1 MTLSSLAPD
10 EALAA
15 TLDLKIEVQTS
26 ATNSNAIKAYANASR
41 PNASLGD
48 EFIELFYNGIVQSV
62 TRPRE
67 MFKGNLALTIY
78 CKANSDGTAKHKRI
92 ASIMEQVEQ
101 LISGKTS
108 ESGGTSESGVASR
121 GGASRGSALSG
132 GVIGDYFFDYPANNI
147 ITPTTVNPT
156 TGYSVTTI
164 NIEWRTRHGAALAAV
179 FPQSASATP
188 QTSATTTSS
197 VKTTAKTK

>member
-108 ESGGTSESGVASR
+108 KSGVSSR
-121 GGASRGSALSG
+121 GGALSG
-132 GVIGDYFFDYPANNI
+132 GVIGDYFFGYPANNI

-179 FPQSASATP
+179 SPQSASATP